1 MKSKSYMIAVPKQK
15 EEINDIAGM
24 LSRLTHTPGIC
35 LVSHEF
41 EEALELKLKVEERE
55 YTVRVVPMELEIPEM
70 YRIQHF
76 FPDVDIEAVEQAEA
90 GLEIA
95 MEFGEDALVSYH
107 AQLKI
112 LHALLPEAVAVL
124 DDSSEKILSGKWVA
138 LAAESNVPPAP
149 RYIYT
154 VQAVAGEEEDCVWLH
169 SHGLNRCGLP
179 ELEILNSTKEMYQSH
194 YNVIETMA
202 NRMLERK
209 EPLEPKEPLFLARMT
224 EELPMV
230 ATLVQWQEAVE
241 HYPED
246 MLGGKADRKEGHN
259 ENTCA
264 IFVYPSR
271 EDLEKQNYAPV
282 CIFDE
287 YMEANPIYMISMEET
302 ERMKRLAGERINYML
317 KAFENEKN
325 KIIVKIGL
333 KIDEEFRDEQNQWEH
348 IWFELLEPLD
358 GSLRCRLTQ
367 EPYYVKDMHE
377 GSEGIYPFD
386 QVTDWLIFTK
396 ERRITADDVYL
407 LD

>member
-1 MKSKSYMIAVPKQK
+1 MKTISYMVAIPKR
-15 EEINDIAGM
+15 EEDIHDIAGM
-24 LSRLTHTPGIC
+24 LNRFNSTAGIRL
-35 LVSHEF
+35 LSHEF
-41 EEALELKLKVEERE
+41 EEVLELTLEVEGSE
-55 YTVRVVPMELEIPEM
+55 YTAKVVPVELKIPEM

-76 FPDVDIEAVEQAEA
+76 FPDVDIEAVENAGT
-90 GLEIA
+90 GLEVA
-95 MEFGEDALVSYH
+95 VEFGEDALASYH

-112 LHALLPEAVAVL
+112 LHALLPETVAVI
-124 DDSSEKILSGKWVA
+124 DDSSEKILSGRWVA
-138 LAAESNVPPAP
+138 LAAESSVPPAP

-202 NRMLERK
+202 NRMLELL
-209 EPLEPKEPLFLARMT
+209 EPLEPKEPLFVARMT
-224 EELPMV
+224 EEIPMV
-230 ATLVQWQEAVE
+230 ATLVEWQEAVE

-246 MLGGKADRKEGHN
+246 MLGGKADREAGHN

-264 IFVYPSR
+264 IFVYPTH
-271 EDLEKQNYAPV
+271 EDVEKKNYAPV

-287 YMEANPIYMISMEET
+287 YMEANPIYMISTEET
-302 ERMKRLAGERINYML
+302 ERMKRLAGERMDYML
-317 KAFENEKN
+317 KAFENKEN

-348 IWFELLEPLD
+348 IWFELLEPLE
-358 GSLRCRLTQ
+358 GKLRCRLTQ

-386 QVTDWLIFTK
+386 QITDWLIFTK

>member
-1 MKSKSYMIAVPKQK
+1 MKTISYMVAIPKR
-15 EEINDIAGM
+15 EEDIYDVAGM
-24 LSRLTHTPGIC
+24 LNRLSTATGMK
-35 LVSHEF
+35 LLSHKF
-41 EEALELKLKVEERE
+41 EEVLDLTLEMEGSEYTAKVVPLELK
-55 YTVRVVPMELEIPEM
+55 IPEM

-76 FPDVDIEAVEQAEA
+76 FPDVDIEAVENAGT
-90 GLEIA
+90 GLEVA
-95 MEFGEDALVSYH
+95 VEFGEDALASYH

-112 LHALLPEAVAVL
+112 LHALLPETVAVI
-124 DDSSEKILSGKWVA
+124 DESSEKILSGRWVA
-138 LAAESNVPPAP
+138 LAAESSVPPAP

-154 VQAVAGEEEDCVWLH
+154 VQAVTGEEEDCVWLH
-169 SHGLNRCGLP
+169 SHGLNRCRLP

-202 NRMLERK
+202 NRMLELA
-209 EPLEPKEPLFLARMT
+209 EPLEPKEPLFVARMT
-224 EELPMV
+224 EEIPMV
-230 ATLVQWQEAVE
+230 ATLVEWQEAVE

-246 MLGGKADRKEGHN
+246 MLGGKADREEGHN

-264 IFVYPSR
+264 IFIYPTH
-271 EDLEKQNYAPV
+271 EDVEKQNYAPV

-287 YMEANPIYMISMEET
+287 YMEANPIYMISTEET
-302 ERMKRLAGERINYML
+302 ERMKRLAGERLDYML
-317 KAFENEKN
+317 KAFKNKEN

-333 KIDEEFRDEQNQWEH
+333 KINEEFRDEQNQWEH
-348 IWFELLEPLD
+348 IWFELLEPME
-358 GSLRCRLTQ
+358 GKLRCRLIQ

-386 QVTDWLIFTK
+386 QITDWLIFTK